1 MCDLRLL
8 MYHVV
13 SFWYRASESNDER
26 KTLGES
32 VLVWIHSEKS
42 DEENR
47 VGVLR
52 KMVKNIKW
60 LAQKVECT
68 SIILHSFAH
77 LDDSKAAPEFAD
89 VLIEEAAERLRE
101 REYIVHIV
109 PFGQFNEFDMHVKGP
124 SLAKVFKRII

>member
-1 MCDLRLL
+1 MRLL
-8 MYHVV
+8 MYHVE
-13 SFWYRASESNDER
+13 SFWYCASESHDER
-26 KTLGES
+26 TSLGES

-52 KMVKNIKW
+52 KMVKNIRW
-60 LAQKVECT
+60 LSQKLECN

-77 LDDSKAAPEFAD
+77 LDDSKSEPEFAD
-89 VLIEEAAERLRE
+89 ALIEEVAERLRE
-101 REYIVHIV
+101 REYDVHIV